1 MNSHINQDND
11 WATAPP
17 TDAEYAGAF
26 METQYIKSI
35 AKHQLAIFNLRQK
48 RAATRYSRWA
58 CSSSL
63 RAAFG
68 NLMLVGFIDNQP
80 YTITEIADLL
90 NCSRQAATQM
100 VADCIAE
107 EWITMQSKQK
117 YVGTACILDN
127 HKDYLRVYQVATE
140 QTDVVQMGQA
150 YRAFMKCKPTLHCNR
165 TLHSVQK

>member
-1 MNSHINQDND
+1 MNSHINHDND
-11 WATAPP
+11 WATASPN
-17 TDAEYAGAF
+17 DAEYGFAF
-26 METQYIKSI
+26 IQTQYIKSI
-35 AKHQLAIFNLRQK
+35 AEHHLAIFNLRQK
-48 RAATRYSRWA
+48 RATTRYVRWA
-58 CSSSL
+58 RSSAL
-63 RAAFG
+63 RTAFG

-107 EWITMQSKQK
+107 EWITIQSKQK
-117 YVGTACILDN
+117 YVGTACMLDS
-127 HKDYLRVYQVATE
+127 HKDYLRDYLQATE

-150 YRAFMKCKPTLHCNR
+150 YRALIKCKPTLHCEK